1 MLRINKKWKA
11 CLLHYSTFKN
21 SSCSD
26 SGDSLIVGNQVK
38 AIVISSPVGL
48 AKEWHNRSSV
58 HVIRQRMNSGEVQEG
73 RSEVDVDNRLKGRR
87 RPLDARTSN
96 DERDL
101 GVDVEGERLALDE
114 AELPEVVAVV
124 RRVEDV
130 GVVQFSERIQLV
142 VKLKNTFFNE
152 D

>member
-1 MLRINKKWKA
+1 
-11 CLLHYSTFKN
+11 
-21 SSCSD
+21 
-26 SGDSLIVGNQVK
+26 
-38 AIVISSPVGL
+38 
-48 AKEWHNRSSV
+48 
-58 HVIRQRMNSGEVQEG
+58 MNSGEVQEG

-87 RPLDARTSN
+87 RPLDARASN

-101 GVDVEGERLALDE
+101 GVDVKGERLALDE